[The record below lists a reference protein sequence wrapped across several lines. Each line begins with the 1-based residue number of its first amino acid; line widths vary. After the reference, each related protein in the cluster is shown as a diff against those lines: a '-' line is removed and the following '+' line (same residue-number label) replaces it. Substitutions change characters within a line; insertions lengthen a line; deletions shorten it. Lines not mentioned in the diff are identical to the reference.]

1 MPVDT
6 EQFYSR
12 LPVNEIPLSELLME
26 EHLFFKIPSDWHVVI
41 TDVKKSTIAVNSGLH
56 ETVNLVAT
64 GSIVAVLNIAY
75 RKGISIPFF
84 FGGDGATFIVPDS
97 VLNSVI
103 NALILHQRN
112 TRENFNL
119 LLRVGHVP
127 VEDIY
132 ARGYHLNVTKLKSSD
147 LFSIPI
153 ILGGGLSFAE
163 RVIKKDD
170 YSLEAYSTEESELD
184 LSGMQ
189 CRWDKIRPPENYDE
203 VVSLLVVATGKNLT
217 QAQSFKQV
225 IDKLDEIYGTP
236 EARKPITISG
246 LKLKGTLAK
255 IGNEMR
261 VKFGKRY
268 SPLYLFGNWFK
279 TALGSLYFRTK
290 TGRTY
295 LKQLVAL
302 TDTLVI
308 DGRINTVISG
318 TQAQR
323 IKLQEALDEME
334 RDTGIVYGLYVS
346 RESIMSCYVRNMNEK
361 HIHFVDGSD
370 GGYTKAAIMLKNKL
384 AVIQE

>member
-1 MPVDT
+1 
-6 EQFYSR
+6 
-12 LPVNEIPLSELLME
+12 ME